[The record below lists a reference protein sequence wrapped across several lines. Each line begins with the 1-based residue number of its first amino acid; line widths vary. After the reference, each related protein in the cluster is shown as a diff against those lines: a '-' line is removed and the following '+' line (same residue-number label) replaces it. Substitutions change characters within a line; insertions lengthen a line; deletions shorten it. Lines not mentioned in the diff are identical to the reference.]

1 MRRNCEMTP
10 PYEAQDEDKGQT
22 EGLEALLNS
31 MQGIQRG
38 IDRIGS
44 QIKEN
49 YGMLKEILEA
59 VDHREPENWHE
70 MYDAD
75 EGFY

>member
-1 MRRNCEMTP
+1 MRRNFEMTP
-10 PYEAQDEDKGQT
+10 PYEPQDENEGQA
-22 EGLEALLNS
+22 GSLEAVLNS

-38 IDRIGS
+38 MERIAS
-44 QIKEN
+44 QVKEN

-70 MYDAD
+70 IYDAD